1 MALTLADIQNA
12 PSDPLALNQHLMERG
27 LIPLPPPPA
36 QGLPPATVGRL
47 SPVTPP
53 TAVAP
58 MTPPIVPHEAAN
70 VTPMSPRGASLAVG
84 ATAQP
89 TLKPLSPVNVGA
101 APDIG
106 GTPAAPTGD
115 LGIKPMVPPRAPTAQ
130 ESIQAGMAQHG
141 DTEKE
146 EGKRQFQEL
155 RPVVTAPP
163 NSAEFWQQ
171 KIAQDEFDKAHP
183 WGSDISAH
191 PGLLGKIGHVAGLI
205 GQTAGAI
212 VAPGAVAQIPGT
224 RINRNIKEQ
233 GEETREGQAEQRE
246 GQAAERA
253 TQAKN
258 VESEIAGRDVTTA
271 EGKAKLEKEQ
281 NEQSLEKDAQGN
293 ITGYKDAQGKLHS
306 LDEEGTPQAIK
317 DIAEASKSKEGPHIE
332 KSANG
337 DIVQISTDKDGKAT
351 SQVVYHGDPK
361 VETEL
366 TQRTVNGQEHHVL
379 INKATGQ
386 DIKDLG
392 AFKTETSP
400 GQKEKEEQAGEE
412 PVIGYDKDGTQRLM
426 SRAEAKQAGLNHII
440 KATPKDRD
448 DAEQNASALNDMTA
462 KVRNLRESSKAID
475 KLGAVQK
482 TLIQAALRGGP
493 DDMSTRLA
501 VSQMSPEAKQFY
513 QDVASLREAALALPK
528 QTTGGARVSEVQA
541 HALWSTIPGS
551 AGDHN
556 FRDSQLR
563 KFDENTERL
572 WRKVPAIEGN
582 KRERAFD
589 ENEGGNWKAPEGAPA
604 APQQDGKVL
613 KDANGNI
620 VARSKGGQWRNP
632 STQ

>member
-1 MALTLADIQNA
+1 MLSLEDIQAA
-12 PSDPLALNQHLMERG
+12 PSDPLLLQQHLQQRG
-27 LIPLPPPPA
+27 LIPIPPPPA

-47 SPVTPP
+47 SPVTRP
-53 TAVAP
+53 TTVAP
-58 MTPPIVPHEAAN
+58 MTPPSVVGPPESARSEN
-70 VTPMSPRGASLAVG
+70 NSRGLA
-84 ATAQP
+84 
-89 TLKPLSPVNVGA
+89 PLQ
-101 APDIG
+101 
-106 GTPAAPTGD
+106 
-115 LGIKPMVPPRAPTAQ
+115 PPRAPSPSAAPNIAGTAPDLAPMTAPATPLGGLSIKPMTPPAPTKK
-130 ESIQAGMAQHG
+130 ESIEAG
-141 DTEKE
+141 KE
-146 EGKRQFQEL
+146 EYKAN
-155 RPVVTAPP
+155 RPQVTAPP
-163 NSAEFWQQ
+163 NSSEFWQQ
-171 KIAQDEFDKAHP
+171 KIAQDEYDKLHP
-183 WGSDISAH
+183 WGSDVSAH
-191 PGLLGKIGHVAGLI
+191 PGLLGKIGHIAGLI

-224 RINRNIKEQ
+224 RLNRNLKEQ
-233 GEETREGQAEQRE
+233 GEEAHEAADEGRENAQRN
-246 GQAAERA
+246 
-253 TQAKN
+253 T
-258 VESEIAGRDVTTA
+258 ESEIALRSAQQKEA
-271 EGKAKLEKEQ
+271 EQRAGKEAT
-281 NEQSLEKDAQGN
+281 EQSLEKDAQGN
-293 ITGYKDAQGKLHS
+293 PVGWKGPDGKLHS

-317 DIAEASKSKEGPHIE
+317 DIAGASKSKQGPQLE
-332 KSANG
+332 KTANG
-337 DIVQISTDKDGKAT
+337 DIVQITTDKDGKAT

-361 VETEL
+361 VETDL
-366 TQRTVNGQEHHVL
+366 TSKTVNGQEHRILV
-379 INKATGQ
+379 NKNTGET
-386 DIKDLG
+386 IKDLG

-400 GQKEKEEQAGEE
+400 AAAEKLEQAGEE

-426 SRAEAKQAGLNHII
+426 SRAEAKQAGLNHVI
-440 KATPKDRD
+440 KATPKDRE

-475 KLGAVQK
+475 KLGAFQK

-513 QDVASLREAALALPK
+513 QDVTSLREAALALPK

-613 KDANGNI
+613 KDASGNI

-632 STQ
+632 NTQ

>member
-106 GTPAAPTGD
+106 GTPAAPAAGD
-115 LGIKPMVPPRAPTAQ
+115 FGIKPMVPPRAPTAQ

-163 NSAEFWQQ
+163 NSSEFWQQ

-317 DIAEASKSKEGPHIE
+317 DIAEASKSKEGPRIE

-337 DIVQISTDKDGKAT
+337 DIVQLTTDKDGKTT

-366 TQRTVNGQEHHVL
+366 TSKTVGGQEHHLL
-379 INKATGQ
+379 INKNTGET
-386 DIKDLG
+386 IKDLG
-392 AFKTETSP
+392 AFKTEETP
-400 GQKEKEEQAGEE
+400 GQKEKAEQAGEE
-412 PVIGYDKDGTQRLM
+412 PVIGFDKDGTQRLM

-475 KLGAVQK
+475 KLGWQQK

-541 HALWSTIPGS
+541 HALWSTVPGS

-589 ENEGGNWKAPEGAPA
+589 ENEGGKQAGPPGPPDPGMKWQQNKKTGEYRQVKATP
-604 APQQDGKVL
+604 
-613 KDANGNI
+613 
-620 VARSKGGQWRNP
+620 
-632 STQ
+632 